1 MVENYHGLNP
11 MKKRHSL
18 PTRPSHFET
27 FIAWLGCF
35 LGISTIALLA
45 QIQELDQQG
54 SLFLTGSFGAT
65 AVLIFGLPDSPYAQP
80 RNVLGGQ
87 IIAALIG
94 VTIHKIMPD
103 IVWLASALAV
113 STTVV
118 GMHYFRMIHPPGGA
132 TALIAVIGGSKVHG
146 LGYAFVF
153 TPVLTG
159 AVLMIVM
166 AIALNNLRPNRPRYP
181 HYW

>member
-1 MVENYHGLNP
+1 
-11 MKKRHSL
+11 MKRKHTI
-18 PTRPSHFET
+18 PTRPSAYET
-27 FIAWLGCF
+27 FLAWLGCF
-35 LGISTIALLA
+35 LSISTIALLA
-45 QIQELDQQG
+45 QIQELDQLG

-87 IIAALIG
+87 LIAAIIG
-94 VTIHKIMPD
+94 VTIYKMIPHTA
-103 IVWLASALAV
+103 WLASALAV

-118 GMHYFRMIHPPGGA
+118 AMHLFRVVHPPGGA

-146 LGYAFVF
+146 LGYTFVF

-159 AVLMIVM
+159 AVLMVVM
-166 AIALNNLRPNRPRYP
+166 AVALNNLRPERPRYP

>member
-1 MVENYHGLNP
+1 
-11 MKKRHSL
+11 MKKKHSL
-18 PTRPSHFET
+18 PTRPTPYET

-35 LGISTIALLA
+35 LSIATIALLA

-87 IIAALIG
+87 LIAAIIG
-94 VTIHKIMPD
+94 VSIHKIMPD
-103 IVWLASALAV
+103 IVWLSAALAV

-146 LGYAFVF
+146 LGYTFVF

-166 AIALNNLRPNRPRYP
+166 AIALNNLRPNKPRYP